1 MQDNPLQQ
9 LRDVHAPMAP
19 EWWPPAPG
27 WWLLALAAIAGTVFI
42 CELVWKGY
50 KARKPI
56 RSARTLIDELK
67 EKHAQG
73 RIDTLNYVHATNEVL
88 KRLLV
93 NALGIRHLAAI
104 SDEQWLNA
112 LDTIVGN
119 RGFSEGHGKIL
130 GAQRFSPRATADVE
144 AVHQIMQK
152 LLARVHPTRTQQLLA
167 ERLND

>member
-19 EWWPPAPG
+19 EWWPPALG
-27 WWLLALAAIAGTVFI
+27 WWLLAIAAIAGTVFI
-42 CELVWKGY
+42 CRLLWQAY
-50 KARKPI
+50 RARQPI

-73 RIDTLNYVHATNEVL
+73 RIDTLHYVHETNEVL

-93 NALGIRHLAAI
+93 NALGIRHLGAI
-104 SDEQWLNA
+104 SDEQWLDA

-119 RGFSEGHGKIL
+119 REFSEGHGKIL
-130 GAQRFSPRATADVE
+130 GVQRFSPRATADVE

-152 LLARVHPTRTQQLLA
+152 MLARVHPKRTHQLLA